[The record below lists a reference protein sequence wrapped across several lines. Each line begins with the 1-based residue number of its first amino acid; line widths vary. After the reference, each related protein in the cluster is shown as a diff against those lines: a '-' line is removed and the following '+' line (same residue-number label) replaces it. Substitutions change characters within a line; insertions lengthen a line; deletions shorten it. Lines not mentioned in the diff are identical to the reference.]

1 MIPLHLS
8 LACTVTDRTRPILEA
23 TVAID
28 GCHVDPVTG
37 EPEDLFARALRHA
50 EFDVTELSLSSYLI
64 VTGRDTSAYVAV
76 PAFPSRAFRHSAVYV
91 RTDRGIDRPED
102 LIGTTI
108 GVPEYQQTVGLW
120 IRGILTDRYG
130 VAASAIRWRSG
141 GLERPGAGE
150 RIPVQVRDGI
160 DVRPID
166 PDATLS
172 DMLAVGDLD
181 GIVSPR
187 PPSCFTAGHP
197 RVRRLWPDHR
207 AEERRFFLETRLFPI
222 MHVVAVKR
230 SLVER
235 HPWLPANVFRAFAE
249 AKRRAIDDLEQTN
262 FLRVT
267 LPWIDLDEV
276 RSLMG
281 DDYWPYGVAANR
293 AELASAARWSYE
305 EGLSPVLLAPEDLFD
320 RSSTEVPG

>member
-1 MIPLHLS
+1 MTRPRVS
-8 LACTVTDRTRPILEA
+8 LACTVTDRTRPILEG
-23 TVAID
+23 TVSID
-28 GCHVDPVTG
+28 GCDVEPVTG
-37 EPEDLFARALRHA
+37 EPEDLFARALRDE

-64 VTGRDTSAYVAV
+64 VTGRGTSPYVAV
-76 PAFPSRAFRHSAVYV
+76 PVFPSRAFRHSTVYV

-102 LIGTTI
+102 LAGTTL

-120 IRGILTDRYG
+120 IRGILADRHG
-130 VAASAIRWRSG
+130 VPPSAIRWRSG
-141 GLERPGAGE
+141 GLQRPGAQE
-150 RIPVQVRDGI
+150 RIPVDVRDGI

-166 PDATLS
+166 PQATLS
-172 DMLAVGDLD
+172 QMLATGDLD

-187 PPSCFTAGHP
+187 PPSCFTEGHP
-197 RVRRLWPDHR
+197 RVRRLWQDHR
-207 AEERRFFLETRLFPI
+207 REERRFYLETKVFPI
-222 MHVVAVKR
+222 MHLVAIRR

-249 AKRRAIDDLEQTN
+249 AKRGAIHDLEQTN

-276 RSLMG
+276 RALMG

-293 AELASAARWSYE
+293 AELASAARWSFE
-305 EGLSPVLLAPEDLFD
+305 EGLSPVLLEPKDLFD
-320 RSSTEVPG
+320 RSTMETTS